1 MSKEKKQSIIN
12 GALVLVLSTVL
23 VKVIGAI
30 FKIPLTSLIGG
41 TGRGYFSTAY
51 NIYTP
56 VYAVALAGLPT
67 AVSKLVSQHM
77 ALGDYGYVKKIR
89 SVAWR
94 LFLVTGIL
102 GTGILMLVAYPY
114 AKYVAGTMGVMP
126 SILAIAPSIFFC
138 CLMSSCRGY
147 FEGKQNMTPTA
158 VSQVIEA
165 LSKLA
170 CGLLF
175 AWWVMQKLGAEY
187 QATSTVLGVA
197 ASSQEEALSM
207 IYPYTAAAAVLGVT
221 AGTVFGLLYLMAYSG
236 FHPMRITGPCEV
248 SSRTVAKELI
258 FIAIPVVLGSLVQN
272 VSNLIDTATIQNR
285 LESALRNDT
294 FGVIERMYSQSLSIS
309 GTVKADIKTYL
320 FGVYNSALD
329 FKNLVPTVTLAL
341 GISALPAI
349 SRARTL
355 GQRKDMEH
363 IINSVLKFAMI
374 LGTPVGFG
382 MAALPEELLRLV
394 YQNSNPDLIPIA
406 APIVRSYGIFM
417 FLFAVSGPLISL
429 LQGIG
434 RAGFT
439 VKSILI
445 GAVIKVALNW
455 ILVGNP
461 AYNINGA
468 PISTT
473 FCYVIIVALNLG
485 CLMKETGAHIRFV
498 QVFLKPVTVS
508 LFCVVLAKIAY
519 TVLRGKAPDTL
530 LLAAV
535 VLVCAVVYLFLL
547 LVTKIIDKNDLS
559 LLFKSEKMGKTLEK
573 LGRVG

>member
-1 MSKEKKQSIIN
+1 MSKEKTQSIIN
-12 GALVLVLSTVL
+12 GAFILVLSTVL
-23 VKVIGAI
+23 VKVIGAV

-94 LFLVTGIL
+94 LFLLTGVVGTVIL
-102 GTGILMLVAYPY
+102 LLAAYPY
-114 AKYVAGTMGVMP
+114 AKYVAGTMGVIP
-126 SILAIAPSIFFC
+126 SIVAIAPSIFFC
-138 CLMSSCRGY
+138 CMMSSYRGY
-147 FEGKQNMTPTA
+147 FEGRQNMTPTA

-170 CGLLF
+170 FGLWF
-175 AWWVMQKLGAEY
+175 AYLVMQKLSSEFL
-187 QATSTVLGVA
+187 TSSSVLGNAVKTE
-197 ASSQEEALSM
+197 EEALSL

-221 AGTVFGLLYLMAYSG
+221 AGTIFGLAYLMLYSG
-236 FHPMRITGPCEV
+236 FHSTRMEGACSVP
-248 SSRTVAKELI
+248 SRSVAKMLI
-258 FIAIPVVLGSLVQN
+258 LIAVPIVLGSLVQN
-272 VSNLIDTATIQNR
+272 ISNLIDTATIQNR
-285 LESALRNDT
+285 LEYALRNDT
-294 FGVIERMYSQSLSIS
+294 FGTIQRMYSQSLSIS
-309 GTVKADIKTYL
+309 GTVPADIKTYL
-320 FGVYNSALD
+320 FGIYNSALD

-349 SRARTL
+349 SRAKTL
-355 GQRKDMEH
+355 GHRKDMAH
-363 IINSVLKFAMI
+363 IVNTVIKFSMVI
-374 LGTPVGFG
+374 GTPIGFG
-382 MAALPEELLRLV
+382 MAAFPNELLGLV
-394 YQNSNPDLIPIA
+394 YNSTNPDLIPIA
-406 APIVRSYGIFM
+406 APVVRSYGMFM
-417 FLFAVSGPLISL
+417 FLFAISGPIISL
-429 LQGIG
+429 LQGVG

-439 VKSILI
+439 VKSMLI
-445 GAVIKVALNW
+445 GAVIKITLNW

-473 FCYVIIVALNLG
+473 FCYSVIVVLNLV
-485 CLMKETGAHIRFV
+485 CLLKETGAHIRFV
-498 QVFLKPVTVS
+498 QVFVKPVTVS
-508 LFCVVLAKIAY
+508 VFCVILARTGY
-519 TVLRGKAPDTL
+519 FLLSGRLQDSL
-530 LLAAV
+530 LLL
-535 VLVCAVVYLFLL
+535 LVIGLTACFYLFLL
-547 LVTKIIDKNDLS
+547 LITKIIDKNDLS